1 MIGGYLRSTSC
12 LAMVAAAGFV
22 LGSVS
27 AQAADLGGN
36 CCADLEE
43 RVAELEATTA
53 RKGNRKVSLQIYGQ
67 VSETVMW
74 WNDGAESNAFVL
86 ENNNIKNTLGFQGS
100 AKINSDWSAGFKLEL
115 QIRAYR
121 SSAASQLA
129 LGASNGVSIPAYNTQ
144 SVSLRHAYWFMKS
157 NTYGTLTVGRDVDAA
172 TGTSSISLVN
182 PDGFAGPAGPGFA
195 NGGFF
200 LRRAGTTG
208 NAGLS
213 GRTWQSTAWINNG
226 DGPLPFDY
234 AQTNSGVKY
243 TSPFFLGQTKSS
255 GFLLS
260 ANWGMDDSWAAA
272 LRYVEDFGAVRVAAG
287 VSYGSFGG
295 PDRGFCTNPTNQASG
310 AAPTF
315 ADAQSSTL
323 DCNAIQASGS
333 LLHVPTGL
341 FVSGGYAELNNKNAQ
356 LSALNATANQQF
368 GISGKS
374 SFWYVMGGWQA
385 KLNSLGN
392 TIFWGQYVDVSA
404 GLNGTN
410 GTASVFGT
418 GDQLSVGL
426 AGVLGATAIIRS
438 AHTTSWGLGV
448 SQEITAA
455 AMTLYAGFH
464 NISTDITLGSTTT
477 TNRAKSNPIDDMQIF
492 YTGATIKF

>member
-1 MIGGYLRSTSC
+1 
-12 LAMVAAAGFV
+12 
-22 LGSVS
+22 
-27 AQAADLGGN
+27 
-36 CCADLEE
+36 
-43 RVAELEATTA
+43 
-53 RKGNRKVSLQIYGQ
+53 
-67 VSETVMW
+67 
-74 WNDGAESNAFVL
+74 
-86 ENNNIKNTLGFQGS
+86 
-100 AKINSDWSAGFKLEL
+100 
-115 QIRAYR
+115 
-121 SSAASQLA
+121 
-129 LGASNGVSIPAYNTQ
+129 
-144 SVSLRHAYWFMKS
+144 
-157 NTYGTLTVGRDVDAA
+157 
-172 TGTSSISLVN
+172 
-182 PDGFAGPAGPGFA
+182 
-195 NGGFF
+195 
-200 LRRAGTTG
+200 
-208 NAGLS
+208 
-213 GRTWQSTAWINNG
+213 
-226 DGPLPFDY
+226 
-234 AQTNSGVKY
+234 VKY

-385 KLNSLGN
+385 KLNPLGS
-392 TIFWGQYVDVSA
+392 TIFWGQYVDVSG
-404 GLNGTN
+404 GLNGNN
-410 GTASVFGT
+410 GVASQVNAGDQMLVGT
-418 GDQLSVGL
+418 G
-426 AGVLGATAIIRS
+426 LGNAIIRS
-438 AHTTSWGLGV
+438 TNTQSWGLGI
-448 SQEITAA
+448 SQNIDAA

-464 NISTDITLGSTTT
+464 NVSTEINLGATANAARS
-477 TNRAKSNPIDDMQIF
+477 KSAPIDDMQIF